1 MPAYADAMNRLAS
14 AHTAE
19 PAPVVLDM
27 EASGFGRDSYPIE
40 VGCVMPDGKAFC
52 TLISP
57 APGWHH
63 WDAEAER
70 VHHISRDAAVR
81 HGRPPLEVARML
93 NDRLHGL
100 TVYSDGWANDYTWL
114 GALFEEA
121 GLSPA
126 FRLENLRALL
136 SEREANHWHI
146 VKQQVAH
153 EMRLQRHRASADA
166 RVLQATLMRLR
177 MPLPG

>member
-1 MPAYADAMNRLAS
+1 MPAYAARMNLPAS
-14 AHTAE
+14 
-19 PAPVVLDM
+19 PPSGDNAPVVLDM

-57 APGWHH
+57 APGWEH
-63 WDAEAER
+63 WDPAAEK
-70 VHHISRDAAVR
+70 VHHISLESVRR
-81 HGRPPLEVARML
+81 HGKPAREVALML
-93 NDRLHGL
+93 NERLHGL
-100 TVYSDGWANDYTWL
+100 TAYSDGWANDYSWL
-114 GALFEEA
+114 GALFEAA

-146 VKQQVAH
+146 VKQQVAR

-166 RVLQATLMRLR
+166 RVLQATLLRLR